1 MDHLELEA
9 IRSTK
14 VDGIVTAR
22 SEREFVRSV
31 QNLSA

>member
-14 VDGIVTAR
+14 IDGVVTSR
-22 SEREFVRSV
+22 PEREFARSV
-31 QNLSA
+31 QNLTA